1 MSSEQELR
9 VLGLLSALVSV
20 VAWVTNYVF
29 ACFIFAWV
37 TYGIVLL
44 LMALR
49 KFGDD
54 AYGS

>member
-1 MSSEQELR
+1 MSSEQELM

-20 VAWVTNYVF
+20 VAWVMDYVF
-29 ACFIFAWV
+29 ASFIFAWV

-49 KFGDD
+49 KVGDD